1 MKKISVLVMEDS
13 PIIKKRIKDILNDT
27 KVVRQL
33 FFAEGLPESVAI
45 IDRYAPEVVFLD
57 INLPDGNGLKNL
69 YDIRQKY
76 PAIKVVI
83 ITNQEYEKYKQ
94 VSMHLGAYCYL
105 DKSYDFDKIA
115 TVIQEISRAHASAI
129 SKP

>member
-33 FFAEGLPESVAI
+33 FFAEGLPEGFEI
-45 IDRYAPEVVFLD
+45 IDRHAPEVVFLD

-69 YDIRQKY
+69 YDFRQKY
-76 PAIKVVI
+76 PAIKVII

-115 TVIQEISRAHASAI
+115 PVIQEISREHASAI

>member
-33 FFAEGLPESVAI
+33 FFAEGLPEGVAI
-45 IDRYAPEVVFLD
+45 IDRHAPEVVFLD

-76 PAIKVVI
+76 PAIKVII

-105 DKSYDFDKIA
+105 DKSYDFDKISS
-115 TVIQEISRAHASAI
+115 VIQEISRAHASTIPDA
-129 SKP
+129 